1 MNSSPM
7 LLAAEINAVCTEYS
21 IHALGM
27 AAENE
32 QRRVRGESMAYD
44 EAAFVCHAKGLRESL
59 SALRAKYIE
68 LSDKIKA

>member
-1 MNSSPM
+1 M

-32 QRRVRGESMAYD
+32 QRRVRGEGMAYD
-44 EAAFVCHAKGLRESL
+44 EAAFIRHANGLREAL
-59 SALRAKYIE
+59 AALRAGYVE
-68 LSDKIKA
+68 LHEKVFGK